1 MAHTLTFN
9 GDQVGQHLMSM
20 QPVNEPLTPA
30 NFRAGLFQQNAGV
43 NADSRNLLR
52 SYRFVVTLVGAD
64 PVTASRLLENIQQ
77 LQGQQGDIVA
87 IFDSQQL
94 ELDQWIINRVESQEP
109 QRGFGGRWLP
119 DVIIYAVGE
128 TPPRYSEV

>member
-9 GDQVGQHLMSM
+9 GDQIGQHLMVM
-20 QPVNEPLTPA
+20 QPVNELLTPA

-43 NADSRNLLR
+43 NADSRNLAR
-52 SYRFVVTLVGAD
+52 SYRFAVTLVGDD
-64 PVTASRLLENIQQ
+64 PVTTSRLLENVKQ
-77 LQGQQGDIVA
+77 LQGRQGDLVA

-94 ELDQWIINRVESQEP
+94 ELDQWIINRVESREP

-119 DVIIYAVGE
+119 NVTIYVVGE